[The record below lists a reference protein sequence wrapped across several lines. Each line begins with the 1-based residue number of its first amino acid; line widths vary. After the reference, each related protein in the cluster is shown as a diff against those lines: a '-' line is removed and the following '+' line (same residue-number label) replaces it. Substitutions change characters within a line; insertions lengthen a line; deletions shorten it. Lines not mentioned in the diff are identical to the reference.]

1 MGTAVITG
9 SASGI
14 GAAVKQRFEDE
25 GFETI
30 GVDLRNAD
38 IEADL
43 STVDGR
49 AAAVEE
55 ILTRCGG
62 TLDRLVLCAGLGS
75 SVTPASL
82 ICRVNY
88 FGVVDVLDP
97 LLPALT
103 KGTDPSAVVM
113 CSNSA
118 QMADFGEDP
127 FVLAMLDHDEA
138 AACELIDKD
147 ENSIL
152 AYMGSKNAVGRA
164 VRRRAA
170 DWGHASVRLN
180 AVCPGPVNTP
190 LLKACIDDPKT
201 GGAIASLSI
210 PLGRRGEPED
220 IAKTVWFLS
229 SPEQAGWIH
238 GSVLYVDGGNDAEI
252 RPDRY

>member
-1 MGTAVITG
+1 MGIAAITG

-14 GAAVKQRFEDE
+14 GAAVKQRFEAE
-25 GFETI
+25 GYETI
-30 GVDLRNAD
+30 GVDIRNAD

-43 STVDGR
+43 STKEGR
-49 AAAVEE
+49 ASAVAE
-55 ILTRCGG
+55 ILTRSGG
-62 TLDRLVLCAGLGS
+62 TLDRLILCAGLGS
-75 SVTPASL
+75 SIKPASL

-88 FGVVDVLDP
+88 FGVVDVLDS
-97 LLPALT
+97 LLSALT
-103 KGTDPSAVVM
+103 RGTDPNAVVI

-118 QMADFGEDP
+118 QMGDFTDDP
-127 FVLAMLDHDEA
+127 YVLAMLAHDEA

-164 VRRRAA
+164 VRRRAGE
-170 DWGHASVRLN
+170 WGRASVRLN

-190 LLKACIDDPKT
+190 LLQGCIDDPLT
-201 GGAIASLSI
+201 AGAIEGLSI

-220 IAKTVWFLS
+220 VAKTVWFLS